1 MNKIIVIKYGGS
13 VLDSENENE
22 KNLILKDIGALKK
35 KGFKIVLVH
44 GGSRHIDKIME
55 KSGLIIKKVDGKR
68 VTDGKTLEILDK
80 CLASL
85 NSEIVTSLNKYGIQ
99 ATGFHGI
106 SGGIVCAK
114 KENTGSLGFV
124 GDVSHIDV
132 DKIKATL
139 NTCVPVISPLGF
151 QKTDGQQF
159 NINADDVAVAVSLMA
174 DFFILMTDVNGVLNN
189 GEIVPVLTPE
199 KVKKYKSE
207 QIVSGGMIPKLDACV
222 KAVNSNVGRAII
234 IRGGPETLLKA
245 VEPTQIIGTTIIK
258 ETSRIL
264 NKLQNELVAR

>member
-124 GDVSHIDV
+124 RGR
-132 DKIKATL
+132 
-139 NTCVPVISPLGF
+139 
-151 QKTDGQQF
+151 
-159 NINADDVAVAVSLMA
+159 
-174 DFFILMTDVNGVLNN
+174 
-189 GEIVPVLTPE
+189 
-199 KVKKYKSE
+199 KSY
-207 QIVSGGMIPKLDACV
+207 
-222 KAVNSNVGRAII
+222 
-234 IRGGPETLLKA
+234 
-245 VEPTQIIGTTIIK
+245 
-258 ETSRIL
+258 
-264 NKLQNELVAR
+264 